1 MSEKKWI
8 GFLDSS
14 EVNAAPAI
22 KVEKSADR
30 LDSDER
36 AAVTVRYTTS
46 GAWESTVDDFRKI
59 EVPETTLVEAEGAPA
74 VPKDGIFVAVPMDAE
89 DVQVRLISKAQV
101 PVDHE
106 VLLAPAPKQFVEG
119 EFREVREP
127 DPAIY
132 GSDAAYPG
140 HDFDFLGL
148 KTISGVRVAHIQVYL
163 GQYQPVS
170 KKMELVQ
177 SLVLEVSYRTQTG
190 TDGTDSSP
198 ARRFREE
205 LPEADM
211 ILGLDLVE
219 GPAGIAF
226 DAAEMD
232 MEEGGAALPSDMNFF
247 GISGRSDAESDPLLQ
262 PQPASGSELISG
274 WWLRPKLK
282 WAGCAS
288 KYVIITSRALAR
300 SVAPLLA
307 AKSGSPLYAKTA
319 LLEDIKAEFPAADLK
334 ESIKS
339 FIAWA
344 VKHWRIPPRFIVLA
358 GDTDI
363 IPMQMYFQTHKF
375 GPYASDHYYVDLAD
389 DLAPELIVS
398 RIPTSDAAQMLA
410 VCKHLASYAGRRKA
424 DWGWWQN
431 RVMLCAYQESTYE
444 TACDQVAEKFDR
456 RFSVIKRYARD
467 TVKADVVKTMNEG
480 VLLAVY
486 RGHGSKTR
494 WKSSNGLDSADAA
507 GLANGSQP
515 PFVLNICCEN
525 GWVDD
530 NSLETIA
537 ETFIRRNKSVAVL
550 ASSRDSWTYPNNDFA
565 NYLADA
571 VMTGRCRTPGEIVS
585 YAKTKMV
592 KNHSMSDD
600 HKDNTVMYNLFGDPA
615 ADVISNAEWLRG
627 DWKMDHDGW
636 KGTLTVN
643 RIWKYRLEKSADG
656 KHVAPVWS
664 ISGSYLS
671 SDGKKYPFTGTL
683 GTAAD
688 PEQTGSK
695 RSDHKIDFRIE
706 FSPANRQRFIGY
718 IHTWT
723 LNRVSG
729 LTWWAGHPFGWTAE
743 KMR

>member
-14 EVNAAPAI
+14 EVNAAPAV
-22 KVEKSADR
+22 KVEKSADMR
-30 LDSDER
+30 DNDER

-46 GAWESTVDDFRKI
+46 GAWESTVDDFQKI

-74 VPKDGIFVAVPMDAE
+74 VPKDGIFVAVPMNAE
-89 DVQVRLISKAQV
+89 DVQVRLISKAQL

-119 EFREVREP
+119 DFREVREP
-127 DPAIY
+127 DPVIY

-140 HDFDFLGL
+140 RDFDFLGL

-190 TDGTDSSP
+190 ADGTDSSP
-198 ARRFREE
+198 ARRFRER
-205 LPEADM
+205 PEADM
-211 ILGLDLVE
+211 ILGLDLVD
-219 GPAGIAF
+219 GPADISF
-226 DAAEMD
+226 DAME
-232 MEEGGAALPSDMNFF
+232 MEEGGAALPSEMNFF
-247 GISGRSDAESDPLLQ
+247 GLSGRSDAESEPLLRIR
-262 PQPASGSELISG
+262 PASAFELIPE
-274 WWLRPKLK
+274 LIRRPKLK

-288 KYVIITSRALAR
+288 EYVIITSQVLAP

-307 AKSGSPLYAKTA
+307 ARSGWPFYARTA
-319 LLEDIKAEFPAADLK
+319 LLEDMQTEFPAADLK

-344 VKHWRIPPRFIVLA
+344 VQNWKMPPRFIVLA

-363 IPMQMYFQTHKF
+363 IPMQMYGQ
-375 GPYASDHYYVDLAD
+375 YASDYYYADLAD
-389 DLAPELIVS
+389 DIAPELIVS
-398 RIPTSDAAQMLA
+398 RIPTSDAGQMMA
-410 VCKHLASYAGRRKA
+410 VCRHLASYAGCRGA

-431 RVMLCAYQESTYE
+431 RIMLCAYEASTYE
-444 TACDQVAEKFDR
+444 TTCNQVAEKLDS
-456 RFSVIKRYARD
+456 RFSVIKRYGRD

-486 RGHGSKTR
+486 RGHGSKTA
-494 WKSSNGLDSADAA
+494 WSSSNGLECADAA

-515 PFVLNICCEN
+515 PFVLSICCQN
-525 GWVDD
+525 GWIDD

-550 ASSRDSWTYPNNDFA
+550 ASSRNSWTYPNNDFA
-565 NYLADA
+565 SYLADA

-592 KNHSMSDD
+592 KNHAGSSY
-600 HKDNTVMYNLFGDPA
+600 HVDNTVMYNLFGDPA
-615 ADVISNAEWLRG
+615 ADLISNAEWLRG

-636 KGTLTVN
+636 KGTLTIN
-643 RIWKYRLEKSADG
+643 RIWNYHMEQSADG
-656 KHVAPVWS
+656 KYAAPVWS

-671 SDGKKYPFTGTL
+671 SDGKSCPFAGTL
-683 GTAAD
+683 GTADD
-688 PEQTGSK
+688 PEQTGAGSK
-695 RSDHKIDFRIE
+695 RSDHKIDFHID
-706 FSPANRQRFIGY
+706 FPSSNRQRFIGY

-723 LNRVSG
+723 LNRISG